1 MARITKDRV
10 EEIVGEPVIAFA
22 DAQSI
27 ESRYSKSVSAG
38 GGLASGVL
46 KLRAK
51 SLRRSDAVQLPRFV
65 TIAVGNRA
73 VHVFAHRKVADGVE
87 PYVIGSIDRGSLEV
101 EVTQGL
107 FWTRLT
113 LIDRDAGRSY
123 TAFQG
128 RIMPGRKHLL
138 AALRTA

>member
-1 MARITKDRV
+1 
-10 EEIVGEPVIAFA
+10 VGEPVVAFA

-27 ESRYSKSVSAG
+27 ESRYSKSTAAG

-73 VHVFAHRKVADGVE
+73 VHLFAHRKAADGVE
-87 PYVIGSIDRGSLEV
+87 PYVIGSIARGSLQV
-101 EVTQGL
+101 EIKQGF

-113 LIDRDAGRSY
+113 LIDREAGRSY
-123 TAFQG
+123 MVFQG
-128 RIMPGRKHLL
+128 RIIPGRKALL
-138 AALRTA
+138 AALRAA